1 VTSQKVFN
9 SSNPSEATPPT
20 SETVVLLR
28 RPVFWS
34 YIFASLIVGAGV
46 GFGAWAAIARF
57 DQVVLATGTLEQQAP
72 VKEIKAPTNG
82 VVQELHV
89 KDAEAV
95 QKDEPL
101 ATFKPTVLAADL
113 EALTKEKE
121 ALTKQNQI
129 YEDALKGGKLA
140 DQSDSAS
147 LPQLRAELV
156 KEIQYY
162 QGLVTDKNLEIAAD
176 GEFNANQQRL
186 LAASSPELQSRASAA
201 RLQIQKLEKQLS
213 LVQQDLTEAQKL
225 LAVKQDI
232 LEPLTRLAIQAEVK
246 RRLGQKQQLTVGISQ
261 AKKELQNTM
270 ALSAKDV
277 LTKITQ
283 NQKRVAQIDSQ
294 LKQAQLDN
302 QNRIAEIDAK
312 LTQAQQ
318 PQQLISP
325 VEGVVFDL
333 QPSAPGYVANANQTL
348 LTVVPNDSLVASVF
362 LKDQDIRFVKEG
374 MVVEVRMTSFPKSE
388 LGSVE
393 GKVVWVGS
401 DVLPPAP
408 GRPYY
413 ATPARIQLNRPYLDV
428 NGKPIR
434 LQSGIAVNCEIIL
447 PEERTALDV
456 MQDNFEKKLKNAAEL
471 FR

>member
-9 SSNPSEATPPT
+9 SSNRSEATPPT

-95 QKDEPL
+95 QKDELL

-176 GEFNANQQRL
+176 GEFNANQQKL

-246 RRLGQKQQLTVGISQ
+246 QRLGQKQQLTVGISQ

-318 PQQLISP
+318 P
-325 VEGVVFDL
+325 
-333 QPSAPGYVANANQTL
+333 Y
-348 LTVVPNDSLVASVF
+348 
-362 LKDQDIRFVKEG
+362 
-374 MVVEVRMTSFPKSE
+374 
-388 LGSVE
+388 
-393 GKVVWVGS
+393 
-401 DVLPPAP
+401 
-408 GRPYY
+408 
-413 ATPARIQLNRPYLDV
+413 PARGADSI
-428 NGKPIR
+428 G
-434 LQSGIAVNCEIIL
+434 C
-447 PEERTALDV
+447 
-456 MQDNFEKKLKNAAEL
+456 NAG
-471 FR
+471 